1 MTDRLD
7 RIEASLERSE
17 QRAEKRDEDIDTLLG
32 VIATTEANVQN
43 LTAKATDTDQLF
55 ETLRAEAQ
63 ADRQETRQ
71 LWNDAVTQMEADR
84 AESRERFDAAM
95 EESRRRFDAQQENI
109 QRLFVELI
117 NVSRDNS
124 RLRDRVDN
132 LEQAS

>member
-1 MTDRLD
+1 MTERLD

-17 QRAEKRDEDIDTLLG
+17 QRAVKRDEDIDTLLG
-32 VIATTEANVQN
+32 AIATTDRQVSDLRGESAN
-43 LTAKATDTDQLF
+43 AKQRF
-55 ETLRAEAQ
+55 EVLRAEAQ
-63 ADRQETRQ
+63 NDRE
-71 LWNDAVTQMEADR
+71 
-84 AESRERFDAAM
+84 ESRRRFDAVIAQANADR